1 MRVHFHSES
10 RVFHVAKII
19 VTFGVPSEGFRAL
32 SGHELHIPPAGESFS
47 RQELLSLL
55 GDADAVLACTAL
67 DRELIEA
74 GRRLKLIVC
83 YGAGYDNIDV
93 HAATECG
100 VPVANT
106 PDSVTAPTAELAI
119 ALMLSLGRRVAEL
132 NTRMHNTDPQTLF
145 GMGKH
150 MGCTLE
156 GCTLGIVGMGRI
168 GGKVA
173 DIAHAL
179 GMRVLYTAH
188 APKAAREPLGDQ
200 YVSLTQLMTESDFVS
215 LHCPHTAQTHNL
227 ISREM
232 IALMKPT
239 AFLIN
244 TARGPVVDEQA
255 LVEALQQ
262 RRIAGAALDVF
273 TSEPAVNPALC
284 RLENVIL
291 TPHIGSNTLYTRNQ
305 MAEAASERIL
315 DALAGRRPQ
324 NVVNPQVYAG

>member
-1 MRVHFHSES
+1 M
-10 RVFHVAKII
+10 
-19 VTFGVPSEGFRAL
+19 
-32 SGHELHIPPAGESFS
+32 
-47 RQELLSLL
+47 
-55 GDADAVLACTAL
+55 
-67 DRELIEA
+67 
-74 GRRLKLIVC
+74 C

-93 HAATECG
+93 QAATECG

-106 PDSVTAPTAELAI
+106 PDSVTASTAELAI
-119 ALMLSLGRRVAEL
+119 ALMLSLARRVAEL
-132 NTRMHNTDPQTLF
+132 NTRMHNADPQTLF

-156 GCTLGIVGMGRI
+156 GSTLGIVGMGRI

-188 APKAAREPLGDQ
+188 APKAARESLGDQ
-200 YVSLTQLMTESDFVS
+200 YVSLERLMEESDFVS

-273 TSEPAVNPALC
+273 TGEPAVNPALC